1 MMNKCLD
8 EGILQSYLDGELSP
22 ETMRAAAMHIA
33 LCVHCNNAAREAETE
48 LGVFA
53 GAFAADNSANV
64 PTEMLRGRIDAALRA
79 QQVTPQESH
88 VETIESGIRE
98 RLRSFA
104 ASLTWSPQWA
114 GAMAGIAAVVLL
126 GAVFVI
132 VRPRFV
138 DPVKDGSGESVAARA
153 TPDSVSAT
161 ATTTSP
167 DPATVSSDG
176 ATELPSKSQS
186 DAMIVKASGETPR
199 KYHQPR
205 VSKST
210 TASVRRNN
218 ALLPGEDN
226 YVKTITSLAKAIDAS
241 GDAALRPTARA
252 EYERNLA
259 VIDEAIN
266 ESRRVVRR
274 NPRDRDAAAFLF
286 SAYQNKVE
294 LMSAV
299 ADQSQLAAAGR

>member
-22 ETMRAAAMHIA
+22 ETMRAAATHIA

-79 QQVTPQESH
+79 QQVTPKESH

-98 RLRSFA
+98 RLASFA

-114 GAMAGIAAVVLL
+114 GAITGLATIVLL
-126 GAVFVI
+126 GAMFVTL
-132 VRPRFV
+132 RLQTT
-138 DPVKDGSGESVAARA
+138 DPVNNGGGESGAVHTTPDRVHESPAMTPEPASKSGEVAADLSDRKPA
-153 TPDSVSAT
+153 DAPGISRT
-161 ATTTSP
+161 A
-167 DPATVSSDG
+167 
-176 ATELPSKSQS
+176 
-186 DAMIVKASGETPR
+186 PR
-199 KYHQPR
+199 KFNQQQR
-205 VSKST
+205 VSKS
-210 TASVRRNN
+210 AAAIAKKRDS
-218 ALLPGEDN
+218 LLPGEEN
-226 YVKTITSLAKAIDAS
+226 YLMTITSLAETIEAS
-241 GDAALRPTARA
+241 GDAALRPTARG
-252 EYERNLA
+252 EYERNIA
-259 VIDEAIN
+259 VIDEAIS

>member
-1 MMNKCLD
+1 MNKCLD
-8 EGILQSYLDGELSP
+8 EGILQGYLDGELSP

-33 LCVHCNNAAREAETE
+33 LCAHCNSAAREAEIE

-64 PTEMLRGRIDAALRA
+64 PTEMLRQRIDAALRA
-79 QQVTPQESH
+79 QRATPQELH
-88 VETIESGIRE
+88 IESIGSGVRE
-98 RLRSFA
+98 WLASFA
-104 ASLTWSPQWA
+104 ASLTWPPQRA

-132 VRPRFV
+132 VRPRLV
-138 DPVKDGSGESVAARA
+138 EPVEDGSGESVGVRT

-161 ATTTSP
+161 AATTSP
-167 DPATVSSDG
+167 DPVSISSDG

-205 VSKST
+205 VKKST
-210 TASVRRNN
+210 TVNAHGHD

-226 YVKTITSLAKAIDAS
+226 YVKTITSLAKAIEAS
-241 GDAALRPTARA
+241 GDAALRPTTRA

-259 VIDEAIN
+259 VIDEAIS

-294 LMSAV
+294 LMGAV